1 VARKKARVVLRGF
14 EQQWGIDYYE
24 TFASVVRYNTLRALL
39 AKAAIEDLE
48 IDHIDVDTAF
58 LNPNCEEE
66 IYMEVPEYFELVM
79 PGITRQTHYLQLL
92 KSLYGLK
99 QAPRAWFELVKS
111 EFHKLGLKASD
122 ADPNLFIG
130 KGVYIPLFVD
140 DMLIIGSRPHVDVI
154 KAKIWNLWK
163 CKDLGPATVFVGFQI
178 ERDRPKRTLRIHQ
191 EAYTTRLLDKL
202 GMSNCNPRA
211 LPIAA
216 GTVLKSTEH
225 DLDQYHE
232 VSKDQAAIYRTI
244 VGSVIY
250 LANCTRPD
258 IAYTVGQL
266 ARMMA
271 RPNENHLSIAKQLLR
286 YLKGTITL
294 GIEYKPTLIG
304 YDVILWSDA
313 TWGTEDDRK
322 SFQGY
327 VLIRHSG
334 AICWSATRQKSTSQ
348 SSMEAEIC
356 AGSDAGREAA
366 WMEKLVMD
374 LDEKDLT
381 NIPILRMD
389 NAPAEELSKTWKSHS
404 KAKHIEI
411 RYMFLR
417 NDMVLRNRLTVVHT
431 PSKDNIAD
439 SLTKQLPREAFE
451 KHIQGFGMVK
461 VK

>member
-1 VARKKARVVLRGF
+1 
-14 EQQWGIDYYE
+14 
-24 TFASVVRYNTLRALL
+24 
-39 AKAAIEDLE
+39 
-48 IDHIDVDTAF
+48 
-58 LNPNCEEE
+58 
-66 IYMEVPEYFELVM
+66 M

-130 KGVYIPLFVD
+130 TGVFILLFVD
-140 DMLIIGSRPHVDVI
+140 DMLLIGARPELDAI
-154 KAKIWNLWK
+154 KAKINNLWK
-163 CKDLGPATVFVGFQI
+163 CKVEPATVFVGFQI
-178 ERDRPKRTLRIHQ
+178 VRDRSKRTLRIHQ
-191 EAYTTRLLDKL
+191 EAYTTRLLKKL

-225 DLDQYHE
+225 DLDRYQE
-232 VSKDQAAIYRTI
+232 VGEDQAVIYRTI

-271 RPNENHLSIAKQLLR
+271 RPNENHLTIAKQLLR
-286 YLKGTITL
+286 YLKGTTTL
-294 GIEYKPTLIG
+294 GIEFRPTSIG

-327 VLIRHSG
+327 ILIRHGG

-381 NIPILRMD
+381 NTPILRMD

-439 SLTKQLPREAFE
+439 SLTKQLPSDAFE
-451 KHIQGFGMVK
+451 KHIRGVGRVK
-461 VK
+461 NRH